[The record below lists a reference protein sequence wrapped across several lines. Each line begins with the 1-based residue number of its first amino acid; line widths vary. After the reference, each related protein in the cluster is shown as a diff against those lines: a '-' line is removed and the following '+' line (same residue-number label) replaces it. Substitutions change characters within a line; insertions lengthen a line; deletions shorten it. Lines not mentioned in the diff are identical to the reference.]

1 MSDFL
6 DKLKNSVEE
15 GYSALRVNAI
25 NLKETAG
32 EYGKIAKL
40 KFELHQLKSSREKKL
55 ALLGST
61 VYPFLL
67 ENNPEALKSHETLM
81 MLIDEIKNISN
92 QIELLQRAIE
102 DIATKEKL
110 EKKKVRDHD
119 KMRKEIEDLEKQIES
134 HLKDIQAV
142 KKTLN
147 KEQ

>member
-15 GYSALRVNAI
+15 GYSNLRINAI

-32 EYGKIAKL
+32 EYSKIAKL
-40 KFELHQLKSSREKKL
+40 KFELHQLKTSREKKL

-61 VYPFLL
+61 VYPYLL
-67 ENNPEALKSHETLM
+67 ENNPEALKSHETSI

-92 QIELLQRAIE
+92 QIELLQRAVE
-102 DIATKEKL
+102 DISTKEKS
-110 EKKKVRDHD
+110 EKRKVRDHE
-119 KMRKEIEDLEKQIES
+119 KMRKEVEELEKQIES

-142 KKTLN
+142 KRTLN
-147 KEQ
+147 KQQ